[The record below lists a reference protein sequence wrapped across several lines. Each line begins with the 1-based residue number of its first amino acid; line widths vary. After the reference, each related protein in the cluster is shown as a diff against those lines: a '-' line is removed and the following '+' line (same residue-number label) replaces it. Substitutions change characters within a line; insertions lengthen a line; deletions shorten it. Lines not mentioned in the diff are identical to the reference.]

1 MTETKDVPAWA
12 KRLKSKWTA
21 IGVIVTGALATAS
34 QFIEQLQELAN
45 ALFSSL

>member
-21 IGVIVTGALATAS
+21 ISGAVAALLIAVF
-34 QFIEQLQELAN
+34 QFIEQIKEILN
-45 ALFSSL
+45 AL